1 MFMITATD
9 RVWSLVNYFIGPGL
23 ELMRPFADNEL
34 TVCNHC
40 FIWHAMEVLQAL
52 VIKFIWTT
60 FFFSLIPNRLYDTP
74 YSYRALISARNEIIS
89 AIMFQWPTKMWTG
102 RERGFIGS
110 CD

>member
-1 MFMITATD
+1 MITATD

-40 FIWHAMEVLQAL
+40 IWHAMEVLQAL

-60 FFFSLIPNRLYDTP
+60 FFFSLIFHKL
-74 YSYRALISARNEIIS
+74 
-89 AIMFQWPTKMWTG
+89 
-102 RERGFIGS
+102 
-110 CD
+110 